1 MDDAM
6 LDNPEKTTRLLAAL
20 KAAAPFG
27 VELAP
32 SLIEYLQ
39 AQNVA
44 DADTS
49 SGICHTPVTRAAS
62 SAICL
67 ARKKQAE
74 RLSSPSHMCA
84 CRARCHLQRPFWI
97 IRSTE

>member
-32 SLIEYLQ
+32 SLIE
-39 AQNVA
+39 
-44 DADTS
+44 
-49 SGICHTPVTRAAS
+49 ICKPRMLPML
-62 SAICL
+62 I
-67 ARKKQAE
+67 R
-74 RLSSPSHMCA
+74 RLG
-84 CRARCHLQRPFWI
+84 FV
-97 IRSTE
+97 IRR